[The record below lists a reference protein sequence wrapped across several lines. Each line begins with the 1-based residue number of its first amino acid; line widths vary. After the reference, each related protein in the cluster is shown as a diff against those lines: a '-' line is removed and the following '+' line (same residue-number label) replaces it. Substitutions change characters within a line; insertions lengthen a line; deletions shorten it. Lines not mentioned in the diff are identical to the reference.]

1 VGLIVRNLARRTL
14 HRLIWFGVGTARAY
28 RRRRFRIA
36 VRLLCIRD
44 HGRVAVQVAPTVV
57 FEGRVRLRVRH
68 AHAHG
73 SIRIDDGAV
82 IGDDVE
88 IWLGD
93 GAIHL
98 GPDTLLRA
106 GCVLMADGDLTV
118 SAGAVVS
125 WNVYLMATERVVI
138 GERVAIAQG
147 CTVVDSRHLWSPGA
161 TSYTD
166 ATESAPVT
174 IHDEVFV
181 ATGSVI
187 LAGADIGRRCLVGA
201 NAVVSGRHEPGGL
214 LLGAPARWQPLPDR
228 LGGNTVLD

>member
-1 VGLIVRNLARRTL
+1 VDLTVRNFARHTL
-14 HRLIWFGVGTARAY
+14 HRIIWFCVRIARAY
-28 RRRRFRIA
+28 RRQRFRIA
-36 VRLLCIRD
+36 VRTLCIRD
-44 HGRVAVQVAPTVV
+44 HGRISVQVAPTVV
-57 FEGRVRLRVRH
+57 FEGRVRLRMRH
-68 AHAHG
+68 THASG
-73 SIRIDDGAV
+73 SIRIDDRAV
-82 IGDDVE
+82 IGDGVE
-88 IWLGD
+88 IWLGN

-98 GPDTLLRA
+98 GPDTLLRS
-106 GCVLMADGDLTV
+106 GCVLMADGDLTL

-138 GERVAIAQG
+138 GERVAIAQA

-166 ATESAPVT
+166 ATETAPVT

-181 ATGSVI
+181 ATGAAI

-201 NAVVSGRHEPGGL
+201 NAVVSGQHDPGGL

-228 LGGNTVLD
+228 LGGNTVLE